1 MPSLN
6 DYMKQYMLNNSENL
20 TYGDILNSDKGDI
33 DSFFNKDQKEEYDK
47 IIEGDR
53 QRLLRFS

>member
-20 TYGDILNSDKGDI
+20 TYGDILNVDKGNI
-33 DSFFNKDQKEEYDK
+33 DAFFNKDQKEEYDK
-47 IIEGDR
+47 IVESDR

>member
-20 TYGDILNSDKGDI
+20 TYGDILNADKGDI
-33 DSFFNKDQKEEYDK
+33 DAFFNKDQKEEYDK
-47 IIEGDR
+47 IVESDR

>member
-6 DYMKQYMLNNSENL
+6 EYMKQYMLNNSDNL
-20 TYGDILNSDKGDI
+20 TYGDILNVDKGNI
-33 DSFFNKDQKEEYDK
+33 DVFFNKDQKEEYDK
-47 IIEGDR
+47 IVESDR